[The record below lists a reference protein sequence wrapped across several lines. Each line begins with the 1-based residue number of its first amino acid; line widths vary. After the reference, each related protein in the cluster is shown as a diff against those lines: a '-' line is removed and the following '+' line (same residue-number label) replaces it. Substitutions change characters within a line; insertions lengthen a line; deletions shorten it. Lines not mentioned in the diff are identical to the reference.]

1 MVVPKSDLVPTCDPE
16 PERLFDGL
24 EMISW
29 DAAPAG
35 DCFVTLEL
43 RPEPKLF
50 LALNW
55 FEELKRLVPN

>member
-1 MVVPKSDLVPTCDPE
+1 MVVPESDLVPTCDPE

-29 DAAPAG
+29 DAAPTG
-35 DCFVTLEL
+35 DFFVTLEL

-55 FEELKRLVPN
+55 FEQIKRLVPN